1 MNALLKKGVSI
12 IALAAV
18 VIVVSICALGTDTVY
33 AEQEAETVSPL
44 VVITGSGY
52 LGNSTYTQENIGKEK
67 TYTLEELKAIAQGDS
82 EASAD
87 NTYMY
92 SALNTWKNT
101 SIYKAEGVRV
111 LALLKDAGLNDTS
124 LHKLLFKAPDNYQV
138 VFDPERE
145 LPGTIEA
152 PKVTTGITD
161 KRYYFPNI
169 GLLDTANMSEQNIFN
184 AERDGEEVPAIIA
197 WARTDNKGNTDL
209 DKIGEMDIWNNDKV
223 QLIVGQLS
231 ADEYNNP
238 LWNGETSCLSIIAG
252 SELPDVISIN
262 GKAYS
267 RSEIM
272 MRDYVI
278 REYEYNKEQ
287 SGEVVSK
294 YAKGVPAAEFFRA
307 FNDSDII
314 QFCCADGYEPTILT
328 KKELIDGNYILSYE
342 TGESKEELKPV
353 LDTSKS
359 DSGIKGYITLYGD
372 RAMPV
377 KFVNQV
383 SVIDIPQAPVAV
395 KAEKGSYSSI
405 KLSWSSVDNA
415 DAYNIYRKSDNEV
428 EYKKIAELPAGTI
441 SYTDKNLKT
450 GTTYSYR
457 ITAVA
462 SGLESDFSATAS
474 ATPTTAVPGSFKAA
488 RAGYSS
494 IKLTWSPVSGASGYR
509 IYQYDSK
516 TGTYKAKKYI
526 EGRTS
531 GSFVI
536 SGLKTGTKYYFK
548 IRSYRT
554 VDGVKIDSDLSSSRY
569 AVPSLS
575 TPSIKKLTPGTKKVT
590 VSWNKISG
598 ANGYKLYR
606 ATSRSGSYKLVKTTS
621 STSFTDRSL
630 KKGKKYYYKLK
641 AYRKVDGKLKYSS
654 YSAVKYTTAK

>member
-209 DKIGEMDIWNNDKV
+209 DKIGEMDRWNNDKV

-278 REYEYNKEQ
+278 REYEYIKEQ

-372 RAMPV
+372 GAMPV

-383 SVIDIPQAPVAV
+383 SVIEIPQAPVAV

-450 GTTYSYR
+450 GTAYSYKF
-457 ITAVA
+457 TALA
-462 SGLESDFSATAS
+462 SGLESDFSTIVT
-474 ATPTTAVPGSFKAA
+474 ATPAMAVPGSFKAV
-488 RAGYSS
+488 RASYSS
-494 IKLTWSPVSGASGYR
+494 IKLTWTAAIGADGYR
-509 IYQYDSK
+509 IDQYDPK
-516 TGTYKAKKYI
+516 TKTYKFKKYAA
-526 EGRTS
+526 G
-531 GSFVI
+531 GSTKSTAI
-536 SGLKTGTKYYFK
+536 TGLKTGTTYYYK
-548 IRSYRT
+548 IRSYRI
-554 VDGVKIDSDLSSSRY
+554 VDDVKKYSALSSSRY
-569 AVPSLS
+569 A
-575 TPSIKKLTPGTKKVT
+575 TPYLTKPTIMKMTPGSKKIT

-598 ANGYKLYR
+598 AHGYKLYR
-606 ATSRSGSYKLVKTTS
+606 ATSKYGTYMLVRTTKS
-621 STSFTDRSL
+621 NYYTNKYL
-630 KKGKKYYYKLK
+630 KKGQRYYYKVK
-641 AYRKVDGKLKYSS
+641 AYRIVDGKYKYSS
-654 YSAVKYTTAK
+654 FSAVKYTRAK